1 MKQLKI
7 NETLA
12 KFATT
17 RTEGEQSRDDIN
29 RENNLLAARLQ
40 GREEEFLLNERI
52 KELGEDFINDLEV
65 QKALQDRIAAKDFA
79 GSQETEIKRLEAK
92 INGTEEQFNLEQKIQ
107 AIRDLGLSTGTTEL
121 LINEQ
126 KIVDLTEQLGLI
138 EKQKA
143 LYEQVGQTIKAGIV
157 NGIMSAID
165 GSKSLSESL
174 SGLLRQ
180 VGGIFLQAGVSSLGQ
195 SLKIPGFAEGGYVT
209 GATPAV
215 IGEGGEPEYVI
226 PESKMRTAMSR
237 YSRGSRGNS
246 VIPESGAAE
255 TTGGGGGTAVA
266 APIDVRYTVER
277 INSVDYVT
285 ADQFQTG
292 MQQAAQQ
299 GAKQGEQ
306 QTLKRLQMSGS
317 TRKRI
322 GI

>member
-1 MKQLKI
+1 ELRRNSVSADGLNQKQRELKLAQDLSREFSREIRLRGAGSDIARELLEIDFKHEDTINQINSLRDQTFAKEQKISAEKLKQLRRT
-7 NETLA
+7 EALA

-17 RTEGEQSRDDIN
+17 KSEGEQNRDDIN

-40 GREEEFLLNERI
+40 GREKEFLLNERI

-65 QKALQDRIAAKDFA
+65 QQALQDRITAKDFA
-79 GSQETEIKRLEAK
+79 GTQKTEIERLKAK

-107 AIRDLGLSTGTTEL
+107 AIRNLGLSTGASEL
-121 LINEQ
+121 EINEL
-126 KIVDLTEQLGLI
+126 KIADLTEQLELI
-138 EKQKA
+138 EQQKA

-165 GSKSLSESL
+165 GSKTLNESL

-226 PESKMRTAMSR
+226 PESK
-237 YSRGSRGNS
+237 
-246 VIPESGAAE
+246 
-255 TTGGGGGTAVA
+255 
-266 APIDVRYTVER
+266 
-277 INSVDYVT
+277 
-285 ADQFQTG
+285 
-292 MQQAAQQ
+292 
-299 GAKQGEQ
+299 
-306 QTLKRLQMSGS
+306 
-317 TRKRI
+317 
-322 GI
+322 